1 MYDHAYDFYK
11 GYAIVEKDDVDY
23 HINKNF
29 QIVDEVAALRV
40 AEQDLGIINEIA
52 PECFLVEGFS
62 EALDEII
69 HKHYTQKIEETTSP
83 DDVLKIK
90 DELEKLNKLLES
102 KKQEAKEFEIK
113 QAELIERKKQEA
125 KKLEQ
130 AKTDA
135 QEILDTLFGNSA
147 EKNE

>member
-69 HKHYTQKIEETTSP
+69 HKHYTQKIKKTTSP

-102 KKQEAKEFEIK
+102 KKQEAKELEIK

-130 AKTDA
+130 ARTDA
-135 QEILDTLFGNSA
+135 QETLDKLFGNLN
-147 EKNE
+147 EKE